1 MNTNRAM
8 AEAQLTPLLFFFLL
22 LLLLLTFFL
31 IGTERKLF
39 SNSGSARLPPGPS
52 KLPII
57 GNLHQ
62 LRGGLPHRV
71 LRDLAGVHGP
81 VMLLRLGQV
90 DIAVVSSGDAVLQV
104 TKTHD
109 LNFAYRPQL
118 LAFFIIFYGC
128 SDIAFSTYGHYWRQM
143 RRICATELFSAKRV
157 RSFSAIRAEE
167 VAKLLCD
174 AAEAAAA
181 GQPMNVN
188 SKLTAL
194 SNSIV
199 SRASFGFKCHNQH
212 AFVETMKEVLM
223 LASGFC
229 AADLF
234 PSFKFVGLFS
244 GVTSKLK
251 KLHRKVDE
259 ILDAT
264 IKEHQ
269 SSKSEGDEE
278 DLLDVLLRLKDD
290 GALEIP
296 ITFDNI
302 KAVILDVFTGGTET
316 SSTVVEWT
324 MSELIRNPTVMAK
337 AQGEVREAMMRRK
350 SRDFDEEVISELHY
364 LRLVIKESLRLHP
377 PLPLMLPRVAKEACQ
392 VLDYEVPAGTRV
404 VINAWA
410 LGRDPLYWGSDAER
424 FRPERFE
431 DSEVDYKGNHLEFV
445 PFGAGRRICPG
456 MAFGMATV
464 DLVLAQLLF
473 HFDWKLP
480 GGGEGNTAA
489 EELDMTEAFGATVVR
504 KEELR
509 LVPVLRYPPPPAA

>member
-1 MNTNRAM
+1 M
-8 AEAQLTPLLFFFLL
+8 AEVQLTPILFLFLFL
-22 LLLLLTFFL
+22 FLFAVFL

-39 SNSGSARLPPGPS
+39 SNSGGARLPPGPS
-52 KLPII
+52 KLPVI

-71 LRDLAGVHGP
+71 LCDLAGVHGP
-81 VMLLRLGQV
+81 LMLLRLGQV
-90 DIAVVSSGDAVLQV
+90 DFAVVSSRDAALQV
-104 TKTHD
+104 TKSHD
-109 LNFAYRPQL
+109 LNFAHRPQL
-118 LAFFIIFYGC
+118 LVPSIICYGC
-128 SDIAFSTYGHYWRQM
+128 SDIVFSPYGDYWRQM

-167 VAKLLCD
+167 VAELLRD
-174 AAEAAAA
+174 AAAA
-181 GQPMNVN
+181 AAADQPMNVN
-188 SKLTAL
+188 HKLTAL

-199 SRASFGFKCHNQH
+199 CRASFGFKCHNQH
-212 AFVETMKEVLM
+212 AFIETMKEVMM

-229 AADLF
+229 VADLF
-234 PSFKFVGLFS
+234 PSLKFVASISGLA
-244 GVTSKLK
+244 SKLK

-259 ILDAT
+259 LLDAA

-290 GALEIP
+290 GSLETP

-337 AQGEVREAMMRRK
+337 AQAEVRETMMRRT
-350 SRDFDEEVISELHY
+350 SRDFDEEVIGELHY
-364 LRLVIKESLRLHP
+364 LKLVIKESLRLRP
-377 PLPLMLPRVAKEACQ
+377 PVPLLLPRVAKEACQ

-404 VINAWA
+404 LINAWA
-410 LGRDPLYWGSDAER
+410 LGRDPLYWGGDAER

-431 DSEVDYKGNHLEFV
+431 GGEVDYKGSHLEFV

-464 DLVLAQLLF
+464 ELVLAQLLF
-473 HFDWKLP
+473 HFDWKVP
-480 GGGEGNTAA
+480 GGGEVNTEA
-489 EELDMTEAFGATVVR
+489 EELDMEKAFGASVVR

-509 LVPVLRYPPPPAA
+509 LVPVLRYPPPPAARRPPPAA